1 MFFINIYMISFIDY
15 HKLFAIGSIEYV
27 FWHSRGDKIQNKS
40 KKDRFFKKTFPFHVK
55 NKLMIIE
62 IKIWKGIFIFKTY
75 YSPFPQR
82 SDVFT

>member
-1 MFFINIYMISFIDY
+1 MFFIDIYMISLIDY

-27 FWHSRGDKIQNKS
+27 FWHSRGDEIQNKS
-40 KKDRFFKKTFPFHVK
+40 KKDRFFKNTFTFHVK
-55 NKLMIIE
+55 NKLMIIK

-75 YSPFPQR
+75 YFPFPQR